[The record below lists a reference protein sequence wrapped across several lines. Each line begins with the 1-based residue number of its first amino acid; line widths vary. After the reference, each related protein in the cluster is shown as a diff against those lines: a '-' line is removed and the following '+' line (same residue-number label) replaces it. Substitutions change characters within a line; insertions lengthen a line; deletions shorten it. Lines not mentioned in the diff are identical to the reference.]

1 MNKRSFFV
9 LLALLAVLPFA
20 GSLADE
26 EGVGKGTTKRNKI
39 DSMAQETLDRLFAEN
54 GRAQELYAKSAGY
67 AVFSNVK
74 VSVGITGG
82 GGKGVAVSNAA
93 GSRTYMKMATGGL
106 NLGLGGQAY
115 QVVFL
120 FQDQKGLDNFVN
132 NGWEASGSANAV
144 AGGAGANAQAS
155 FTNGMAVYQL
165 TKAGLMLQADISGT
179 KYWKSS
185 LNN

>member
-1 MNKRSFFV
+1 MNKRSIFV

-93 GSRTYMKMATGGL
+93 RLVCAPDEGRR
-106 NLGLGGQAY
+106 
-115 QVVFL
+115 
-120 FQDQKGLDNFVN
+120 D
-132 NGWEASGSANAV
+132 ERESA
-144 AGGAGANAQAS
+144 
-155 FTNGMAVYQL
+155 L
-165 TKAGLMLQADISGT
+165 HRMLHRIPV
-179 KYWKSS
+179 
-185 LNN
+185 LVPE